1 MILTAFH
8 GFCMALADSVPG
20 VSGGTIAFIL
30 GFYDRFINALHGL
43 FRGNWKQRKA
53 ALTYL
58 LKLGIGW
65 GIGMVSCVV
74 LLSSLFEQ
82 NIYFMSS
89 LFLGLTV
96 CSIPFVAMAEQEALE
111 NWRNSG
117 FLLVGVAAVVGL
129 TLLRTRAVGLG
140 AINYAQLQ
148 PLQFGWIFLSGAV
161 AITAMVLPGIS
172 GSSVLLIAGVYLPT
186 IQAVHSLLGLQLVC
200 HSGTVRT
207 GAGSADRHRTVHSR
221 YPLRLAE
228 SPQCY
233 GLVGFGT
240 DAGLTLCHRKRPGQ
254 SGHSS
259 AAAEFHEF
267 SDSCI
272 FAGNCASFRAGR
284 LEENHGEKGWWKQMR
299 LDWTILHEIRA
310 FLTCPL
316 LDMLMPKI
324 TMLGNSGAVWIL
336 AAGGLLCTKKYRKY
350 GIILLAGLAMGVLVG
365 NVFLKHLI
373 ARPRPCWLDQS
384 VPLLIA
390 VPNDYSF
397 PSGHTLA
404 SVIGATILTAADRRF
419 GIIAIPLAI
428 LIAFSRL
435 YLYVHF
441 PSDILGA
448 VILGLGIGALTL
460 CGGNWADKRLHT
472 QGF

>member
-129 TLLRTRAVGLG
+129 ILLRTRAVGLG

-186 IQAVHSLLGLQLVC
+186 IQAVHSLLGLQLV
-200 HSGTVRT
+200 VI
-207 GAGSADRHRTVHSR
+207 
-221 YPLRLAE
+221 P
-228 SPQCY
+228 
-233 GLVGFGT
+233 GL
-240 DAGLTLCHRKRPGQ
+240 
-254 SGHSS
+254 
-259 AAAEFHEF
+259 
-267 SDSCI
+267 
-272 FAGNCASFRAGR
+272 CA
-284 LEENHGEKGWWKQMR
+284 
-299 LDWTILHEIRA
+299 
-310 FLTCPL
+310 
-316 LDMLMPKI
+316 
-324 TMLGNSGAVWIL
+324 
-336 AAGGLLCTKKYRKY
+336 
-350 GIILLAGLAMGVLVG
+350 
-365 NVFLKHLI
+365 
-373 ARPRPCWLDQS
+373 
-384 VPLLIA
+384 
-390 VPNDYSF
+390 
-397 PSGHTLA
+397 
-404 SVIGATILTAADRRF
+404 
-419 GIIAIPLAI
+419 
-428 LIAFSRL
+428 
-435 YLYVHF
+435 
-441 PSDILGA
+441 
-448 VILGLGIGALTL
+448 LGLGVLTGIGLSIRAIRSALQNHRSAMVWLVLGLMLGSLYAIANGPASLDTPL
-460 CGGNWADKRLHT
+460 PPLSFTNFQIPAFLLGIVLLFALEGLKKTMEKKDGGNK
-472 QGF
+472 